1 MEKIKIDPT
10 NPSEENVK
18 KVTDFF
24 LNNGIVVYPTDTV
37 YGIGCLATNKE
48 AVAKIF
54 ETKKR
59 PLDKP
64 LLTLVSDLSMLKKYF
79 YVDEQQEE
87 YLKEYWPGPTSFL
100 LEYKGNLDV
109 DPEGKETGSVVRLPK
124 NDFLIKMI
132 QEVGTP
138 ITSTSLNINGHQPL
152 KSVSDIENQIPTDNI
167 DLVVD
172 GGSLSGEA
180 SSIIDIR
187 DINNIKR
194 IR

>member
-10 NPSEENVK
+10 NPSEENIK
-18 KVTDFF
+18 RISDFF
-24 LNNGIVVYPTDTV
+24 LNNKIVVYPTDTV
-37 YGIGCLATNKE
+37 YGIGCLATNRE
-48 AVAKIF
+48 AVAKVF

-59 PLDKP
+59 PTDKP

-79 YVDEQQEE
+79 HVNNEQQE
-87 YLKEYWPGPTSFL
+87 YLKEYWPGPISFL
-100 LEYKGNLDV
+100 LEYKGNLEV
-109 DPEGKETGSVVRLPK
+109 DPEHKEEGVVVRLPK

-132 QEVGTP
+132 QEVGIP
-138 ITSTSLNINGHQPL
+138 ITSTSLNINGYQPL
-152 KSVSDIENQIPTDNI
+152 KSASDIEDQIPTDNI

-172 GGSLSGEA
+172 GGPLSGEA